1 MEGPV
6 LEPGPSLACAIP
18 SASSGRRKAR
28 GRCALTQLQ
37 RTDCIPRTASHCWAL
52 QREQNTPVHMWPFF
66 QLNVKSP
73 PVGGLLIGSR
83 ARARFAFFSR
93 PRCPRYAPARRP
105 PAGRAARR
113 GHAGRPPEHIR
124 APLPGMPPGPPTR
137 TPTPAPLE
145 LVCAKLAPLASGQTR
160 ASFHHSCAAILAHS
174 RPVSDRHPQPPP
186 FSASQSTTP
195 PPLWP

>member
-1 MEGPV
+1 MYASVSTWETYLLIWGFLDEESKNIWADMVPPSVRSERRSGQSLGSLVVEGPV

-73 PVGGLLIGSR
+73 PVGGLLI
-83 ARARFAFFSR
+83 AHI
-93 PRCPRYAPARRP
+93 ARRSTAAATAP
-105 PAGRAARR
+105 QQASKGRRRAVDAA
-113 GHAGRPPEHIR
+113 AQ
-124 APLPGMPPGPPTR
+124 A
-137 TPTPAPLE
+137 
-145 LVCAKLAPLASGQTR
+145 Q
-160 ASFHHSCAAILAHS
+160 SFA
-174 RPVSDRHPQPPP
+174 
-186 FSASQSTTP
+186 
-195 PPLWP
+195 

>member
-1 MEGPV
+1 MAKICWRQAGHKLSWPRS
-6 LEPGPSLACAIP
+6 PGQPGGMGTYQQ
-18 SASSGRRKAR
+18 SARSIAVVQLLVSGRVFA
-28 GRCALTQLQ
+28 
-37 RTDCIPRTASHCWAL
+37 
-52 QREQNTPVHMWPFF
+52 
-66 QLNVKSP
+66 
-73 PVGGLLIGSR
+73 LIGSR

-186 FSASQSTTP
+186 FSASQSTSPHP
-195 PPLWP
+195 PCDHKFFF